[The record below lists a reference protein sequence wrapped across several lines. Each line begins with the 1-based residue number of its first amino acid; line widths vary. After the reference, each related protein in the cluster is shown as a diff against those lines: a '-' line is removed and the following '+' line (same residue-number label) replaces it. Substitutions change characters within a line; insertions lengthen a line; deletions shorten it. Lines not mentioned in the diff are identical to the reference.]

1 MWGEVFENTGMYIL
15 EKELLDQI
23 DTIAKAVKVKTNNV
37 VNYEEYIAI
46 PYFGNI
52 ILRFTLDKADVS
64 LDELDSYEKMIYEVV
79 GNDFLIDF
87 MGDVYKR
94 VGVDFSKLDDKLNK
108 FSQRYKDEAAYE
120 QASYAS
126 EIRKDA
132 EYLLA
137 KAVLDTYQSVWEIQV
152 DEDELIVLIMGEEH
166 KKIAEVEGK
175 PNICVAEVPSTQCL
189 GLYKATLY
197 AKRNKISLAR
207 LLVEG

>member
-1 MWGEVFENTGMYIL
+1 
-15 EKELLDQI
+15 
-23 DTIAKAVKVKTNNV
+23 
-37 VNYEEYIAI
+37 
-46 PYFGNI
+46 
-52 ILRFTLDKADVS
+52 
-64 LDELDSYEKMIYEVV
+64 LDELDSYEKLIYEVV

-87 MGDVYKR
+87 MGDVYKK

-108 FSQRYKDEAAYE
+108 FSQRYKDEPSYE

-137 KAVLDTYQSVWEIQV
+137 KAGLDTDQSVWEIQV